1 MALYR
6 VVRNKADLESAVV
19 RKVFQPL
26 ALSSSSGQQWEAGI
40 AEWMH
45 SLRDCWRS
53 HTWVGALIAS
63 GSGTP
68 PGLVP
73 GLDALA
79 SHLEAAGLAAEDV
92 ARELVMISDLTFGSL
107 LVHSVA
113 PLPHSSRLTKSIGP
127 HDAEERRRWRPIAA
141 ASAKYDGD
149 QFFAELVSWTLARV
163 RNRIPLKRHRTK
175 ATKREGNT

>member
-6 VVRNKADLESAVV
+6 VVRNKADLESAIV

-26 ALSSSSGQQWEAGI
+26 ALSSSSEKPWEEGI
-40 AEWMH
+40 TDWMH

-53 HTWVGALIAS
+53 HAWVGALIAS

-79 SHLEAAGLAAEDV
+79 CHLEAAGLAPEDV

-113 PLPHSSRLTKSIGP
+113 PLPHSSRLTKTIGP
-127 HDAEERRRWRPIAA
+127 HDNTEERRRWRPIAA

-163 RNRIPLKRHRTK
+163 RDRIPRRRRRT
-175 ATKREGNT
+175 ATQRERKT